1 MKKIAYFATALLFC
15 SSVTSCEKEEI
26 GGTATESMAGQW
38 YCTIDAVDDNG
49 NPITQTLDGS
59 PNDGSNYFGLENG
72 KTIVLTYNVA
82 DNNDSQMWINIMG
95 VGNFAKDYDYPGYPD
110 YDFCS
115 VVNCDQQALTF
126 SATEA
131 ANIAEPVIWSHEEED
146 AAGNKI
152 TVIDAQVDPMAVSI
166 DGKILKGAG
175 RQNNGSIADSIVF
188 FVTYKNDPWYPDDG
202 YAKYKVSGIRYSGLA
217 END

>member
-1 MKKIAYFATALLFC
+1 MKKVIYFATTLLFC
-15 SSVTSCEKEEI
+15 IGMSSCEKEEI
-26 GGTATESMAGQW
+26 GSTATESMAGQW

-49 NPITQTLDGS
+49 NPITQMLDGS

-82 DNNDSQMWINIMG
+82 DNNDSQMWVNIMG
-95 VGNFAKDYDYPGYPD
+95 VGNFAKDYNYPGYPD

>member
-15 SSVTSCEKEEI
+15 SSATSCEKEEI

-82 DNNDSQMWINIMG
+82 DNNDSQMWVNIMG

-115 VVNCDQQALTF
+115 VVNCNQQALTF

-131 ANIAEPVIWSHEEED
+131 ANIADPVIWSHEEED

-152 TVIDAQVDPMAVSI
+152 TVIDAQVDPMAVTI

-188 FVTYKNDPWYPDDG
+188 FVTYKNDPWFPDDG
-202 YAKYKVSGIRYSGLA
+202 YAKYMVSGIRYSGLA

>member
-1 MKKIAYFATALLFC
+1 MKKIAYFAAALLFC

-26 GGTATESMAGQW
+26 GGTATQSMAGQW

-82 DNNDSQMWINIMG
+82 DNNDSQMWVNILG

-188 FVTYKNDPWYPDDG
+188 FVTYKNDPWFPDDG